1 MAEERCLGELLG
13 GGPLAGVHAQ
23 ARGHEAHRV
32 LTPATRVRYVDIF
45 LLIHQSS
52 VRQGKDILICY
63 TWQVSQEKAYISE
76 KNMLDVYDEEE
87 DGAQISE
94 KMMMKTDK

>member
-1 MAEERCLGELLG
+1 M
-13 GGPLAGVHAQ
+13 
-23 ARGHEAHRV
+23 
-32 LTPATRVRYVDIF
+32 YIF
-45 LLIHQSS
+45 LLIHQRS
-52 VRQGKDILICY
+52 VRQGKDVLICY

-94 KMMMKTDK
+94 TDKDDDEDR

>member
-32 LTPATRVRYVDIF
+32 LTPAARVRYM
-45 LLIHQSS
+45 
-52 VRQGKDILICY
+52 DILQYYYIRALSDRAKVFLY
-63 TWQVSQEKAYISE
+63 MTSKPRKGSIIISE
-76 KNMLDVYDEEE
+76 KNMLDV
-87 DGAQISE
+87 
-94 KMMMKTDK
+94 